1 MKSKVIFPGAT
12 LLVLGEGSITLAVAS
27 LDLLCVSYPL
37 LASAVAA
44 VGGSAA
50 FLAIGTVGLILI
62 SIVIGGV
69 AGFALYHFVSKIHV
83 D

>member
-1 MKSKVIFPGAT
+1 MKCKIIFPGGA
-12 LLVLGEGSITLAVAS
+12 LFALGGGSITSAVTA
-27 LDLLCVSYPL
+27 LELLVVSYPA

-50 FLAIGTVGLILI
+50 FLALGAAGLILI
-62 SIVIGGV
+62 SIAIGGV
-69 AGFALYHFVSKIHV
+69 AGFALYHIVSKIHE